1 MSPSCR
7 CVLSPDF
14 LSECTSLT
22 LFQHLSL
29 TYNFQHFTERSQ
41 WPVFSLEGKV
51 PAVSR
56 GDDSEVSSLSG
67 EQKPDWLGLATLQ
80 LSQGDSGG
88 SGPWQTESSLVESWS
103 TMGDMMDPEDTKS
116 LDSSDGVV
124 HLAEERSGNHSSIS
138 DMVHLEREEEEML
151 AEEEE
156 EDGSLE
162 EEEELQASVMS
173 VLGGEGELA
182 ELREEELD
190 TQELLPSS
198 EVSADQQET
207 MDLMMSVA
215 EELFVQEEPSEV
227 SHATTVSMPMP
238 VWKLEPPSASST
250 PVPSIPTLAEL
261 HSELQYSMQE
271 QLHPPP
277 VLGPGAPQPPDERQT
292 NSQPE
297 SSVSLPAAQET
308 QEIPPVTQE
317 VPPEK
322 TEAEPAT
329 SLPATEL
336 PVLMCGGAAMVA
348 IVGVLAYGAVA
359 YCRK

>member
-1 MSPSCR
+1 M
-7 CVLSPDF
+7 
-14 LSECTSLT
+14 
-22 LFQHLSL
+22 
-29 TYNFQHFTERSQ
+29 
-41 WPVFSLEGKV
+41 
-51 PAVSR
+51 
-56 GDDSEVSSLSG
+56 
-67 EQKPDWLGLATLQ
+67 LQ

-88 SGPWQTESSLVESWS
+88 SGPWQTESSLAESWS
-103 TMGDMMDPEDTKS
+103 TVGDMMDPEDTKS

-124 HLAEERSGNHSSIS
+124 HLAEERSENHSSIS
-138 DMVHLEREEEEML
+138 DMVHLEREEEIL
-151 AEEEE
+151 VEEEE
-156 EDGSLE
+156 EE
-162 EEEELQASVMS
+162 EEEEGSLGEEEELHASVMS
-173 VLGGEGELA
+173 VLGGGGDMSEF
-182 ELREEELD
+182 REEELD

-198 EVSADQQET
+198 EVSADHQET

-215 EELFVQEEPSEV
+215 EELFVQEEPVEV
-227 SHATTVSMPMP
+227 SYATTASMPMP

-277 VLGPGAPQPPDERQT
+277 VLGPGAPQPLDQSQT

-297 SSVSLPAAQET
+297 SSVSLHTAQET

-322 TEAEPAT
+322 TEAELAT
-329 SLPATEL
+329 SLHATEL
-336 PVLMCGGAAMVA
+336 PVLLCGGAAMVA

>member
-1 MSPSCR
+1 PGFR
-7 CVLSPDF
+7 
-14 LSECTSLT
+14 
-22 LFQHLSL
+22 
-29 TYNFQHFTERSQ
+29 
-41 WPVFSLEGKV
+41 LEGKV

-56 GDDSEVSSLSG
+56 GGDSGEVSSLSG
-67 EQKPDWLGLATLQ
+67 EQKPDWLGPATLQ

-88 SGPWQTESSLVESWS
+88 SGPWQTESSLAESWS
-103 TMGDMMDPEDTKS
+103 TVGDMMDPEDTKS

-124 HLAEERSGNHSSIS
+124 HLAEERSENHSSIS
-138 DMVHLEREEEEML
+138 DMVHLEREEKIL
-151 AEEEE
+151 AEEE
-156 EDGSLE
+156 EDGSLG
-162 EEEELQASVMS
+162 EEEELQACVMS
-173 VLGGEGELA
+173 VFGGGGDMSEF
-182 ELREEELD
+182 REEELD

-198 EVSADQQET
+198 EVSVDHQET

-215 EELFVQEEPSEV
+215 EELFVQEEPVEL
-227 SHATTVSMPMP
+227 SHATTASMPMP

-277 VLGPGAPQPPDERQT
+277 VLGPGAPQPPDQSQT

-297 SSVSLPAAQET
+297 SLASLHTAQET

-322 TEAEPAT
+322 TEAELAT
-329 SLPATEL
+329 SLHATEL
-336 PVLMCGGAAMVA
+336 PVLLCGGAAMVA

>member
-1 MSPSCR
+1 
-7 CVLSPDF
+7 
-14 LSECTSLT
+14 
-22 LFQHLSL
+22 
-29 TYNFQHFTERSQ
+29 
-41 WPVFSLEGKV
+41 
-51 PAVSR
+51 
-56 GDDSEVSSLSG
+56 
-67 EQKPDWLGLATLQ
+67 
-80 LSQGDSGG
+80 
-88 SGPWQTESSLVESWS
+88 
-103 TMGDMMDPEDTKS
+103 MMDTEDTKS

-124 HLAEERSGNHSSIS
+124 HLAEERSENHSSIS

-156 EDGSLE
+156 EEDGSLG

-173 VLGGEGELA
+173 VLGGERELA

-198 EVSADQQET
+198 EVSADHQET

-215 EELFVQEEPSEV
+215 EELFVQEEPAEV

-250 PVPSIPTLAEL
+250 PVPSIPTLSEL

-297 SSVSLPAAQET
+297 SSVSLHAAQET

-329 SLPATEL
+329 WLPATEL
-336 PVLMCGGAAMVA
+336 PVLLCGGAAMVA

>member
-1 MSPSCR
+1 M
-7 CVLSPDF
+7 
-14 LSECTSLT
+14 
-22 LFQHLSL
+22 
-29 TYNFQHFTERSQ
+29 
-41 WPVFSLEGKV
+41 
-51 PAVSR
+51 SR
-56 GDDSEVSSLSG
+56 GEDSGEVSSLSG

-80 LSQGDSGG
+80 LSQGDSGR

-103 TMGDMMDPEDTKS
+103 TVGDMMDPEDTRS

-124 HLAEERSGNHSSIS
+124 HLAEERSENHSSIS
-138 DMVHLEREEEEML
+138 DMVHLEREEEEEIL
-151 AEEEE
+151 AEEK
-156 EDGSLE
+156 EDGSLG

-190 TQELLPSS
+190 TQELSLSS
-198 EVSADQQET
+198 EVSADHQET

-215 EELFVQEEPSEV
+215 EELFVQEEPVEV
-227 SHATTVSMPMP
+227 SHATTASMPMP

-277 VLGPGAPQPPDERQT
+277 VLGPGAPQPPDESQT

-322 TEAEPAT
+322 TEAELAT

-336 PVLMCGGAAMVA
+336 PVLLCGGAAMVA

>member
-1 MSPSCR
+1 M
-7 CVLSPDF
+7 
-14 LSECTSLT
+14 
-22 LFQHLSL
+22 
-29 TYNFQHFTERSQ
+29 
-41 WPVFSLEGKV
+41 
-51 PAVSR
+51 SR
-56 GDDSEVSSLSG
+56 GEDSGEVSSLSG

-80 LSQGDSGG
+80 LSQGDSGR

-103 TMGDMMDPEDTKS
+103 TVGDMMDSEDTKS
-116 LDSSDGVV
+116 LDSSNGVV
-124 HLAEERSGNHSSIS
+124 HLAEERSENHSSIS
-138 DMVHLEREEEEML
+138 DMVHLEREEEEEIL
-151 AEEEE
+151 AEEK
-156 EDGSLE
+156 EDGSLG

-198 EVSADQQET
+198 EVSADHQET

-277 VLGPGAPQPPDERQT
+277 VLGPGAPQPPDESQT

-317 VPPEK
+317 VLPEK

-336 PVLMCGGAAMVA
+336 PVLLCGGAAIVA

>member
-1 MSPSCR
+1 
-7 CVLSPDF
+7 
-14 LSECTSLT
+14 
-22 LFQHLSL
+22 
-29 TYNFQHFTERSQ
+29 
-41 WPVFSLEGKV
+41 
-51 PAVSR
+51 
-56 GDDSEVSSLSG
+56 
-67 EQKPDWLGLATLQ
+67 
-80 LSQGDSGG
+80 
-88 SGPWQTESSLVESWS
+88 
-103 TMGDMMDPEDTKS
+103 MMDPENTRS

-124 HLAEERSGNHSSIS
+124 HLAEERSENHSSIS
-138 DMVHLEREEEEML
+138 DMVHLEREEEIL
-151 AEEEE
+151 AEEK
-156 EDGSLE
+156 EDGSLG
-162 EEEELQASVMS
+162 EEEELQTSVMS
-173 VLGGEGELA
+173 VLGGGDMSEF
-182 ELREEELD
+182 REEELD
-190 TQELLPSS
+190 TQELSPSS
-198 EVSADQQET
+198 EVSADHQET

-215 EELFVQEEPSEV
+215 EELFVQEEPVEV
-227 SHATTVSMPMP
+227 SHATTASMPMP

-277 VLGPGAPQPPDERQT
+277 VLGPGAPQPPDQSQT

-297 SSVSLPAAQET
+297 SSVSLPTAQET

-322 TEAEPAT
+322 TEAELAT

-336 PVLMCGGAAMVA
+336 PVLLCGGAAMVA

>member
-1 MSPSCR
+1 MLQHRAEGATFSTQN
-7 CVLSPDF
+7 LI
-14 LSECTSLT
+14 SLR
-22 LFQHLSL
+22 F
-29 TYNFQHFTERSQ
+29 R
-41 WPVFSLEGKV
+41 LEGKV

-56 GDDSEVSSLSG
+56 GEDSGEVSSLSG
-67 EQKPDWLGLATLQ
+67 ERKPDWLGPAKLQ

-88 SGPWQTESSLVESWS
+88 SGPWQTESSLAESWS
-103 TMGDMMDPEDTKS
+103 TVGDMMDPENTRS

-124 HLAEERSGNHSSIS
+124 HLAEERSENHSSIS
-138 DMVHLEREEEEML
+138 DMVHLEREEEIL
-151 AEEEE
+151 AEEK
-156 EDGSLE
+156 EDGSLG
-162 EEEELQASVMS
+162 EEEELQTSVMS
-173 VLGGEGELA
+173 ELS
-182 ELREEELD
+182 
-190 TQELLPSS
+190 PSS
-198 EVSADQQET
+198 EVSADHQET

-215 EELFVQEEPSEV
+215 EELFVQEEPVE
-227 SHATTVSMPMP
+227 
-238 VWKLEPPSASST
+238 LEPPSASST

-277 VLGPGAPQPPDERQT
+277 VLGPGAPQPPDQSQT

-297 SSVSLPAAQET
+297 SSVSLPTAQET

-322 TEAEPAT
+322 TEAELAT

-336 PVLMCGGAAMVA
+336 PVLLCGGAAMVA